1 MAFLDSTGLNE
12 WQKRSWAKHLN
23 HLLMAF
29 IAKALLPLSATILA
43 LLLIASFATAQGD
56 ADGDGVEDNDDDCPD
71 TAEGDDVDADGC
83 SEAQRGAGNGSGSSG
98 ANSTDED
105 GDGDGV
111 LDPDDECSD
120 TDSGREV
127 NEMGCAD
134 YQMDGD
140 RDGVANNIDNC
151 PNTPRSE
158 RDEVDGHGCTPFFE
172 ETFVEDVPLL
182 GRLSNGN
189 AISAGTVSMVL
200 GSVGWAWRAGRVIGV
215 TGGSGKRRKKKFLRR
230 IKKATSTVE
239 LQGIRKELNKAN
251 DKSKLP
257 DGAYADLMAAQ
268 EQRRIVLS
276 NAPAS
281 SGDDEQKIKLR
292 PSSRPPQ

>member
-12 WQKRSWAKHLN
+12 RQKRSLAKHLN
-23 HLLMAF
+23 HLLMAST
-29 IAKALLPLSATILA
+29 AKVLLPLSAAILA
-43 LLLIASFATAQGD
+43 LLLIASFATAQSD

-71 TAEGDDVDADGC
+71 TAEGQTVDEDGC
-83 SEAQRGAGNGSGSSG
+83 SEEQRTAGNGSGSSG
-98 ANSTDED
+98 ADPTGED
-105 GDGDGV
+105 SDGDGV
-111 LDPDDECSD
+111 FDPDDECSD
-120 TDSGREV
+120 TDSSREV
-127 NEMGCAD
+127 NEVGCAS

-140 RDGVANNIDNC
+140 HDGVANNIDNC

-158 RDEVDGHGCTPFFE
+158 QDEVDGRGCTPFFE

-182 GRLSNGN
+182 GRLSKGN

-239 LQGIRKELNKAN
+239 LRGIRKELNKAN

-268 EQRRIVLS
+268 EQRSIVLS
-276 NAPAS
+276 NAPATS
-281 SGDDEQKIKLR
+281 EDGEKKFKLR
-292 PSSRPPQ
+292 PSSKPPQ

>member
-12 WQKRSWAKHLN
+12 RQKRSLAKHLN
-23 HLLMAF
+23 HLLMAST
-29 IAKALLPLSATILA
+29 AKVLLPLSAAILA
-43 LLLIASFATAQGD
+43 LLLIASLATAQSD

-71 TAEGDDVDADGC
+71 TADGDTVDANGC
-83 SEAQRGAGNGSGSSG
+83 SEEQRTAGNGSGSSG
-98 ANSTDED
+98 GNTTEED

-127 NEMGCAD
+127 NEVGCAT

-140 RDGVANNIDNC
+140 HDGVTNNIDNC

-158 RDEVDGHGCTPFFE
+158 QDEVDSRGCTPFFE

-200 GSVGWAWRAGRVIGV
+200 GGVGWAWRAGRVIGV

-281 SGDDEQKIKLR
+281 SGDDEKKIKLR

>member
-1 MAFLDSTGLNE
+1 MAFLDSTGLSE
-12 WQKRSWAKHLN
+12 RQKRSWAKHLN
-23 HLLMAF
+23 HLLMAST
-29 IAKALLPLSATILA
+29 AKALLTLSAAILA
-43 LLLIASFATAQGD
+43 LLLIASFATAQSD

-71 TAEGDDVDADGC
+71 TAEGQTVDANGC
-83 SEAQRGAGNGSGSSG
+83 SEEQRNDGNGSGSSG
-98 ANSTDED
+98 ANSTEED

-111 LDPDDECSD
+111 FDPDDECSD
-120 TDSGREV
+120 TESGRDV
-127 NEMGCAD
+127 NEVGCAT

-140 RDGVANNIDNC
+140 HDGVTNNIDNC

-158 RDEVDGHGCTPFFE
+158 RGDVDNHGCTPFFE
-172 ETFVEDVPLL
+172 ETFAEDVPLL

-189 AISAGTVSMVL
+189 AISAGTVSMLL
-200 GSVGWAWRAGRVIGV
+200 GGVGWAWRAGRVIGV

-239 LQGIRKELNKAN
+239 LQGIRKELNKAY

-276 NAPAS
+276 NAPATS
-281 SGDDEQKIKLR
+281 EEGENKFNLR
-292 PSSRPPQ
+292 PSSKPPQ